1 MTTPDPNLSM
11 PDAVASPET
20 SQDNPPQAKAY
31 RPYRPTLAI
40 FLVMPILAALV
51 ALLISE
57 RIAPSGDGSS
67 AAPPAVTFAPFTLV
81 DSLAPDFSLPSPF
94 GDTISLSDQRG
105 KWVILNFWA
114 TWCAPCK
121 EEMPAFQNFV
131 DNPPQSVQALGE
143 VVLIAVNRD
152 ESAPIVQKFLAEL
165 DLSLTVALDK
175 GSQISNRYGVLG
187 MPTTYFIDPQGI
199 VRAKHVA
206 ALDEDLLRRTL
217 ESAAQRASSYGE

>member
-1 MTTPDPNLSM
+1 MTTPNPNL
-11 PDAVASPET
+11 PVPETVT
-20 SQDNPPQAKAY
+20 SQDRPPTDPPQARDY
-31 RPYRPTLAI
+31 PPYRPTLAI
-40 FLVMPILAALV
+40 FLIMPILAALV

-57 RIAPSGDGSS
+57 RIAPQRDGSS
-67 AAPPAVTFAPFTLV
+67 AAPPAVTFVPSTLI

-131 DNPPQSVQALGE
+131 DNPPKSVEQLGE
-143 VVLIAVNRD
+143 IALIAVNRD
-152 ESAPIVQKFLAEL
+152 ETAPIVQKFLAEL

-175 GSQISNRYGVLG
+175 GSQISNRYSVLG
-187 MPTTYFIDPQGI
+187 MPTTYFIDPKGI
-199 VRAKHVA
+199 VRAKHVGG
-206 ALDEDLLRRTL
+206 LDEELLRRTL
-217 ESAAQRASSYGE
+217 ESVAEKASSQGQ